1 MHTSTLVVT
10 CTARISTT
18 TVRTSFIRGEANTAL
33 AVTTASVNKTANA
46 TSTPHQQCSWTPAP
60 MLHPPPHHRLQHTS
74 ATFYRSF
81 VAFYNHLQHTSAIF
95 QSQLHRVL
103 HLLLLLL
110 LLTLVL
116 LVPLLLLVLLV
127 LLVLL
132 LLLLLLLLLVLL
144 LQ

>member
-1 MHTSTLVVT
+1 
-10 CTARISTT
+10 
-18 TVRTSFIRGEANTAL
+18 
-33 AVTTASVNKTANA
+33 
-46 TSTPHQQCSWTPAP
+46 

-110 LLTLVL
+110 LLLTLVL

-127 LLVLL
+127 LL
-132 LLLLLLLLLVLL
+132 LVPVSYTHLTL
-144 LQ
+144 PTKA